1 MEHKRLKW
9 LWFFQGWHVNLRK
22 IWSVSL
28 APEPPLYLEKFAL
41 LQLRTVVKAVYI
53 IVINSVNRNNF
64 LPDPFR
70 FYHIF
75 GYPSYFVTC
84 REVINFITH
93 QVHVILVITTGSW
106 EQVLGAWVFEEKC
119 RSPFKTSYVTRSKYF
134 THLYLLYKIFSN
146 SYQKLVF
153 HENVFLEYEL

>member
-28 APEPPLYLEKFAL
+28 APGPPLYLEKFAL

-93 QVHVILVITTGSW
+93 QVNVILVITTGSW
-106 EQVLGAWVFEEKC
+106 EQVLGAWVFEEKMLKSLQNLIC
-119 RSPFKTSYVTRSKYF
+119 YTVEVLYTPVPFIENIYIVTHTRS
-134 THLYLLYKIFSN
+134 
-146 SYQKLVF
+146 
-153 HENVFLEYEL
+153 